1 MKILLV
7 EDDELMRDSLEKLLQ
22 INKHSVE
29 CAQDGQ
35 AALKKLE
42 KADFDLII
50 TDLLMPEL
58 SGHLLIKLCREKFPD
73 LPIIAMTG
81 YLEEIGKLDKDDNKP
96 DYFLQKPFKLDELED
111 IISLLLDKSGSNS

>member
-7 EDDELMRDSLEKLLQ
+7 EDDELMRDSLEKLLR
-22 INKHSVE
+22 INKYDVE

-35 AALKKLE
+35 AALKILE
-42 KADFDLII
+42 EAEFDLMI

-81 YLEEIGKLDKDDNKP
+81 YLEEIGKLDRNDNKP
-96 DYFLQKPFKLDELED
+96 DYFLQKPFKLDELEK
-111 IISLLLDKSGSNS
+111 IIKSLKKS

>member
-7 EDDELMRDSLEKLLQ
+7 EDDELMRDSLERLLL

-29 CAQDGQ
+29 CAADGQ
-35 AALKKLE
+35 IALQILE
-42 KADFDLII
+42 KAKFELMI
-50 TDLLMPEL
+50 TDLLMPEF
-58 SGHLLIKLCREKFPD
+58 SGHQLIKLCREKFPD

-96 DYFLQKPFKLDELED
+96 DYFLQKPFKLDELEK
-111 IISLLLDKSGSNS
+111 IIKSLKKS